1 MDYLQS
7 LSMKLQS
14 LVVFRALMHDKVL
27 RLLPPMLS
35 LAGKSPEERLARYS
49 NFVSA
54 LFCENENLT
63 DYIFGCLCSDQNIY
77 AVKRAR
83 KQDIN
88 PALRQCVSNE
98 LKVLEEAAR
107 LEARQVIAAVGYGG
121 YLPEWQNRPL
131 DFAKE
136 YEHRLN
142 NVSRL
147 GYGIFARHRMFF
159 VEDKRIVPI
168 AHPDPVRLSEL
179 IGYENERRAVV
190 ENTLALLNGRPAANV
205 LLYGDAGTGKSST
218 VKAVVNEYAH
228 EGLRLIEI
236 RKNQLSDIPAV
247 VERLHDNPLKFI
259 LFIDDL
265 SFSCGEDFGGL
276 KAVLEG
282 TARAKAPNIAIY
294 ATSNRRRLINETFSS
309 RDGDDIHKSE
319 TIQEQVSLSERFGL
333 PVNFARPGKEEY
345 LYIVRGLAAQYGLR
359 DTGGI
364 DQRAERYALS
374 RGGRSPRVARQ
385 FVERLKSMEH

>member
-1 MDYLQS
+1 M
-7 LSMKLQS
+7 
-14 LVVFRALMHDKVL
+14 
-27 RLLPPMLS
+27 
-35 LAGKSPEERLARYS
+35 
-49 NFVSA
+49 
-54 LFCENENLT
+54 
-63 DYIFGCLCSDQNIY
+63 
-77 AVKRAR
+77 
-83 KQDIN
+83 
-88 PALRQCVSNE
+88 
-98 LKVLEEAAR
+98 
-107 LEARQVIAAVGYGG
+107 IAAVGYGG

-159 VEDKRIVPI
+159 VEDKRTVPI

-228 EGLRLIEI
+228 EGLRLVEI

-265 SFSCGEDFGGL
+265 SFFLRRGLSAGL
-276 KAVLEG
+276 K
-282 TARAKAPNIAIY
+282 PY
-294 ATSNRRRLINETFSS
+294 
-309 RDGDDIHKSE
+309 
-319 TIQEQVSLSERFGL
+319 
-333 PVNFARPGKEEY
+333 
-345 LYIVRGLAAQYGLR
+345 
-359 DTGGI
+359 
-364 DQRAERYALS
+364 
-374 RGGRSPRVARQ
+374 
-385 FVERLKSMEH
+385 